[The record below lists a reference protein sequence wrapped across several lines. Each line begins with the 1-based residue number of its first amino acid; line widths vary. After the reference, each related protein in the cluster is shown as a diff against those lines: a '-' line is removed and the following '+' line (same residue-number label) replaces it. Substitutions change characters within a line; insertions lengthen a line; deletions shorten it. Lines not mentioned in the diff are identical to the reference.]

1 MVQVTVTKTFGLNW
15 KLYRLAEN
23 THHVDLQNRRGW
35 WLGGYGTLVN
45 HSNIVQTL
53 NHFMIRIDTLIL
65 ALANA
70 VISNVCCK
78 RVDMIPSYPRPPP
91 CCPPAGL
98 LTHWSTWSTNL
109 EQRRPG
115 AGVGASASPGAGAGG
130 EVIRARGGAAATA
143 RRDAAAWGWQ
153 PRGRAEDQSGWVQT
167 WSDKMW
173 PLWAVELE
181 TNLREVWSCIELV

>member
-98 LTHWSTWSTNL
+98 LTHWSTWST
-109 EQRRPG
+109 QSR
-115 AGVGASASPGAGAGG
+115 AVGARCRCRCYCWWPGYKSAGRGRGHSEEGRCCMRVAAAGAS
-130 EVIRARGGAAATA
+130 RGSERVSA
-143 RRDAAAWGWQ
+143 DIIW
-153 PRGRAEDQSGWVQT
+153 
-167 WSDKMW
+167 
-173 PLWAVELE
+173 
-181 TNLREVWSCIELV
+181 